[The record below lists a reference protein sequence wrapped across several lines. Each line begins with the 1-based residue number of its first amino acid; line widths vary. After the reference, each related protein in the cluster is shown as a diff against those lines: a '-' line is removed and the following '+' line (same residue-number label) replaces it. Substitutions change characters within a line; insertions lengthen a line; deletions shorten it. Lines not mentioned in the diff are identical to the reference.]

1 MAEAVSKP
9 QLGKAQLGRAQ
20 RLVGRLRNIALA
32 AGAAMVLA
40 GCQTVVPRG
49 PVQPV
54 NRPAAARPVQ
64 PVQPRVDAGIPQ
76 DVARQRVAL
85 LVPLTGGN
93 GGVGQSIANATQL
106 AVLDTRNDR
115 IRITNYDTN
124 LGAAAAARRAI
135 ADGNKLILGPLLAD
149 DVRAVAPI
157 ARAAGVPLIAF
168 SNDTSVAGD
177 GSYVMGYAPAES
189 IARVVSFARSKGLTS
204 FAGLVPNGL
213 YGERASTA
221 LLRAVEGE
229 GGQVVTL
236 QTYDRA
242 PGSITAAITR
252 MSKNSSYQAV
262 LIADS
267 GGTAAAAVPMLRK
280 NGGASAQ
287 ILGTDLWNA
296 ESAITSAPALNGA
309 WFASVSDNLY
319 RQYAV
324 KYRAR
329 FGVAPYRLSSL
340 GYDAVLLTV
349 RIIRDWA
356 IGAPFPTSR
365 LDDRGGF
372 AGIDG
377 AFRFG
382 RDGVAERALEV
393 QEIRAG
399 ATATV
404 SPAPTGF
411 AR

>member
-9 QLGKAQLGRAQ
+9 QLGKAQ

-54 NRPAAARPVQ
+54 NRPAATRPVQ

-242 PGSITAAITR
+242 PGSITAAIAR

-267 GGTAAAAVPMLRK
+267 GGTAAVAVPILRK
-280 NGGASAQ
+280 NGGATAQ
-287 ILGTDLWNA
+287 ILGTDLWNS

-349 RIIRDWA
+349 RIMRDWA
-356 IGAPFPTSR
+356 IGAPFPTNR

-399 ATATV
+399 ATTAV

>member
-9 QLGKAQLGRAQ
+9 QLGKAQG
-20 RLVGRLRNIALA
+20 LVGRLRNIALA
-32 AGAAMVLA
+32 AGAAIVLA

-54 NRPAAARPVQ
+54 NRPAATRPVQ
-64 PVQPRVDAGIPQ
+64 AVQPRVDAGIPQ

-93 GGVGQSIANATQL
+93 GGVGQSIANATHL

-189 IARVVSFARSKGLTS
+189 IARVVSFARGKGLTS

-221 LLRAVEGE
+221 LLRAVEAA

-267 GGTAAAAVPMLRK
+267 GGTAAVAVPILRK
-280 NGGASAQ
+280 NGGATAQ

-349 RIIRDWA
+349 RIMRDWA
-356 IGAPFPTSR
+356 IGAPFPTNR

-399 ATATV
+399 ATTAV